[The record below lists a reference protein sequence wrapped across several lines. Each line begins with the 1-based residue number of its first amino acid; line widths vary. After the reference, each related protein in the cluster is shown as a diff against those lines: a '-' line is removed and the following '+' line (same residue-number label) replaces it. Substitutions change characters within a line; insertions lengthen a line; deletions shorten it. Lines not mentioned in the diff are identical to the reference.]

1 MIIPMTSSYRFE
13 RRTTNKMKKG
23 IKTITAMLLA
33 ATLTVSLAGCGESSD
48 EASAPEETTVDYNSM
63 SLEDLEA
70 QAKEEGEVASVGMPD
85 TWANWIET
93 WTEITDTYGIE
104 HTDLDMSSSEEIAM
118 FKEEGEKGTK
128 DIGDV
133 GQQWGPVAEEEGVT
147 LKYKTS
153 YWDSIPDWAKDDDGD
168 WVSGYYGTISIIT
181 NDEQIPEAPTSFA
194 DILEGDYKVTI
205 GDVSAAAQ
213 AQHAVLAIA
222 YAMGGSIDDM
232 QPAYDFLSQLA
243 EEGRLDIGDT
253 SVARIESGE
262 IACALLWDYNAL
274 NYRDNA
280 VENNPDASFTVNI
293 PQDASVRS
301 AYATIINKNAP
312 HPAAACL
319 TREYILSD
327 EGQIN
332 LAKGYATPIRDDVE
346 IPEDVKAKMI
356 DDAQYGDQVQT
367 IDYDKWTDVTQD
379 VITYWQENII
389 PMIQ

>member
-1 MIIPMTSSYRFE
+1 
-13 RRTTNKMKKG
+13 MKKS
-23 IKTITAMLLA
+23 IKALTAVVLA
-33 ATLTVSLAGCGESSD
+33 ATLTAGLAGCGGSDGGSATSSSAEES
-48 EASAPEETTVDYNSM
+48 AAADYNTM
-63 SLEDLEA
+63 SLQDLEA

-85 TWANWIET
+85 TWANWVET
-93 WTEITDTYGIE
+93 WTELTDNYGIN

-133 GQQWGPVAEEEGVT
+133 GQQWGPIAEEEGVT

-168 WVSGYYGTISIIT
+168 WVSGYYGTISIIS
-181 NDEQIPEAPTSFA
+181 NDDQVENAPESFA
-194 DILEGDYKVTI
+194 DILDGDYKVTI
-205 GDVSAAAQ
+205 GDVSSAAQ

-232 QPAYDFLSQLA
+232 QPAYDFLEQLA
-243 EEGRLDIGDT
+243 KDGRLDIGDT

-262 IACALLWDYNAL
+262 IACALLWDFNSL

-280 VENNPDASFTVNI
+280 VNNNPDASFTINI

-319 TREYILSD
+319 AREYILSD

-346 IPEDVKAKMI
+346 IPEDVKTKLI
-356 DDAQYGDQVQT
+356 DEAQYGDQVQT
-367 IDYDKWTDVTQD
+367 IDYDKWTDVTED
-379 VITYWQENII
+379 LITYWQENII
-389 PMIQ
+389 PLIQ